1 MQTFAN
7 FIKSN
12 QTVKHQGSEKIGAM
26 NPSALPTVD
35 APVKILVV
43 DDHPNAATMLARAIS
58 QLGSQ
63 VKVASATSGNEA
75 LQYAR
80 NEAVDI
86 LITDMVMPEMTGLE
100 LIERLNSTPSGR
112 PIFSFLITAYDVP
125 GLAVSAR
132 RLKVKDVIVKP
143 VHPERIC
150 QIITRAIHEMN
161 QAKTAHSE
169 PAPRKPFTILIA
181 DDQPDNL
188 TLLARY
194 LGNEG
199 YKHIKAKDGVETL
212 AMVRSH
218 MPDLVLLDI
227 NMPRKDGFAV
237 LEEIRAD
244 PAIQHIP
251 VIILTAARLDPS
263 EVQSGLNMGADDY
276 VTKPFDRRE
285 LLARIRTKLRV
296 KQAED
301 VIRRRNRELNLLPEI
316 GKELSAR
323 LNIDELTTVLLKRA
337 VETLGAMFGHILI
350 LNTTGSYEKTFH
362 LEPASAPF
370 TLPQGLLEIVKESR
384 QGFIVDDTQ
393 NDPLWRNEKEAF
405 TGSAVV
411 VPMFGRHSLLGI
423 VVLTNE
429 QTKYF
434 NLDHL
439 LLLQAITS
447 QASIA
452 LENAQLYNTVAQEQ
466 QQLAAVLQNAADA
479 ILVFDAEQ
487 RLSLVNPAAQKVFTD
502 YETNIGQT
510 LDAGA
515 GYDSFIELL
524 AQTRDKDASFAGE
537 VVWPDRRVFSASIT
551 PLRQGGCVVVL
562 HDVTH
567 FKELERVKDEFIA
580 IASHD
585 LRNPITSIKGFGHLI
600 KQAGPLNDHQSEFV
614 ERIQGSA
621 ESMSELVE
629 NLLDLAKMDLGA
641 QPEFEVLDVT
651 HALLKLADEFQP
663 QAEAQG
669 LSLTLGKTETSSQV
683 RGDALKIR
691 QALRNLIGN
700 AVKYTPDGG
709 AVWLSS
715 ENRSGLVCI
724 QVRDSGYGIPASDLP
739 HIFDRFYRVRN
750 NGHDEVKGNGLG
762 LAIVKMIA
770 EEHGGGVAVES
781 KQGEGT
787 RFSLTLPLIAEA

>member
-1 MQTFAN
+1 
-7 FIKSN
+7 
-12 QTVKHQGSEKIGAM
+12 M
-26 NPSALPTVD
+26 NRASLPSVD
-35 APVKILVV
+35 TPVKILVV
-43 DDHPNAATMLARAIS
+43 DDHPNTATMLARAIS

-63 VKVASATSGNEA
+63 VKVASATSGMEA
-75 LQYAR
+75 LQHAK
-80 NEAVDI
+80 NDVVDI

-100 LIERLNSTPSGR
+100 LIEQLNSSPVGK
-112 PIFSFLITAYDVP
+112 PAFSFLITAYDVP
-125 GLAVSAR
+125 GLRVSAKR
-132 RLKVKDVIVKP
+132 IKVKEVILKP

-150 QIITRAIHEMN
+150 QIIARTMDEMN
-161 QAKTAHSE
+161 QTKTVHKE
-169 PAPRKPFTILIA
+169 QAPQKSFTILIA
-181 DDQPDNL
+181 DDQPDNI

-194 LGNEG
+194 LSNEG
-199 YKHIKAKDGVETL
+199 YKHIQAKDGVETMAL
-212 AMVRSH
+212 VRSD

-323 LNIDELTTVLLKRA
+323 LNIDELTTVLLKRT

-350 LNTTGSYEKTFH
+350 MDPTGTYEKTFH
-362 LEPASAPF
+362 LESSPSEF
-370 TLPQGLLEIVKESR
+370 KLPQGLLEIVKESR

-393 NDPLWRNEKEAF
+393 NDPLWQNEKEAL
-405 TGSAVV
+405 TGSAVI
-411 VPMFGRHSLLGI
+411 VPMFGRHTLLGI
-423 VVLTNE
+423 LVLTNE

-434 NLDHL
+434 TLDHL

-452 LENAQLYNTVAQEQ
+452 LENAQLYNIVSREQ

-479 ILVFDAEQ
+479 ILVFDAEN
-487 RLSLVNPAAQKVFTD
+487 RLSLANPAAQQLFTD

-510 LDAGA
+510 LEAGA
-515 GYDSFIELL
+515 GYDSFLALL
-524 AQTRDKDASFAGE
+524 NQTRDTNASFAGE
-537 VVWPDRRVFSASIT
+537 VVWPDRRVFSASAT
-551 PLRQGGCVVVL
+551 PLQQGGCVIIL

-585 LRNPITSIKGFGHLI
+585 LRNPLTSIKGFNQLI
-600 KQAGPLNDHQSEFV
+600 KQAGPLNDNQSEFV
-614 ERIQGSA
+614 ERIQSST
-621 ESMSELVE
+621 ETMSELVE
-629 NLLDLAKMDLGA
+629 NLLDLAKMDLGEEPA
-641 QPEFEVLDVT
+641 LEVLDAT
-651 HALLKLADEFQP
+651 HLLQEIMDEYKP
-663 QAEAQG
+663 QAEAKG
-669 LSLTLGKTETSSQV
+669 LSLTLGKTEPSSHV
-683 RGDALKIR
+683 RGEALKIR

-700 AVKYTPDGG
+700 AVKYTPEGG
-709 AVWLSS
+709 AISTSS
-715 ENRSGLVCI
+715 ENRSGKVYI
-724 QVRDSGYGIPASDLP
+724 QVRDNGYGIPASDLP

-750 NGHDEVKGNGLG
+750 NGHDEIKGNGLG

-770 EEHGGGVAVES
+770 EEHGGSITAES
-781 KQGEGT
+781 KQGEGAC
-787 RFSLTLPLIAEA
+787 FSLALPLATEE

>member
-1 MQTFAN
+1 M
-7 FIKSN
+7 N
-12 QTVKHQGSEKIGAM
+12 Q
-26 NPSALPTVD
+26 PSLPIAD

-43 DDHPNAATMLARAIS
+43 DDHPNTATMLARAIS

-63 VKVASATSGNEA
+63 VKVASATSGMEA
-75 LQYAR
+75 LQHAKHDI
-80 NEAVDI
+80 VDI

-100 LIERLNSTPSGR
+100 LIEQLNNNPGGR
-112 PIFSFLITAYDVP
+112 PSFSFLITAYDVP
-125 GLAVSAR
+125 GLKVSAS
-132 RLKVKDVIVKP
+132 RLKVKEVIVKP

-150 QIITRAIHEMN
+150 QLIARTMNEMN
-161 QAKTAHSE
+161 QAKTVHQE
-169 PAPRKPFTILIA
+169 PVPQKSFTILIA

-194 LGNEG
+194 LSNEG
-199 YKHIKAKDGVETL
+199 YQHIKAKDGVETL
-212 AMVRSH
+212 ALVRSE

-251 VIILTAARLDPS
+251 VIILTAAKLDLADI
-263 EVQSGLNMGADDY
+263 QSGLNMGADDY

-323 LNIDELTTVLLKRA
+323 LNIEELTTVLLKRT

-350 LNTTGSYEKTFH
+350 LNTTGTYEKTFH
-362 LEPASAPF
+362 LEAASSEF
-370 TLPQGLLEIVKESR
+370 RLPQGLFEIVKESR

-393 NDPLWRNEKEAF
+393 TDPLWRNEQEVF

-411 VPMFGRHSLLGI
+411 VPMFGRHTLLGI
-423 VVLTNE
+423 LVLTNE

-434 NLDHL
+434 TLDHL

-452 LENAQLYNTVAQEQ
+452 LENAQLYNIVSREQ

-479 ILVFDAEQ
+479 ILVFDAEH
-487 RLSLVNPAAQKVFTD
+487 RLSLVNPAAQKLFTD

-510 LDAGA
+510 LEAGA
-515 GYDSFIELL
+515 GYDSFLALL
-524 AQTRDKDASFAGE
+524 NQTRDTNASFAGE
-537 VVWPDRRVFSASIT
+537 VVWPDQRVFSASAT
-551 PLRQGGCVVVL
+551 PLEQGGCVVIL

-585 LRNPITSIKGFGHLI
+585 LRNPITSIKGFGYLI
-600 KQAGPLNDHQSEFV
+600 KQAGPLNDSQSEFV
-614 ERIQGSA
+614 ERIQNSTEA
-621 ESMSELVE
+621 MSELVE
-629 NLLDLAKMDLGA
+629 NLLDLAKMDLGEKPA
-641 QPEFEVLDVT
+641 FEILDVARILT
-651 HALLKLADEFQP
+651 EIMDEFKP
-663 QAEAQG
+663 QAEAKG
-669 LSLTLGKTETSSQV
+669 LSLTLGKTEPSSHV
-683 RGDALKIR
+683 RGEALQIR

-709 AVWLSS
+709 VISVSS
-715 ENRSGLVCI
+715 ENQSGLVCI
-724 QVRDSGYGIPASDLP
+724 QIRDNGYGIPASDLP

-750 NGHDEVKGNGLG
+750 NGHDDVKGNGLG

-770 EEHGGGVAVES
+770 EEHGGSVGVES
-781 KQGEGT
+781 MQGEGT
-787 RFSLTLPLIAEA
+787 CFSLTLPLATEE